1 MTDQPEY
8 VRRNRDHGDQL
19 ATYVAAG
26 ERAWANNAPSWG
38 IWSVPESDT
47 KVFTAARPALSPTC
61 SSAVTGFSILRMR
74 PRRTT
79 RSKAEGY
86 SSSADR

>member
-1 MTDQPEY
+1 
-8 VRRNRDHGDQL
+8 
-19 ATYVAAG
+19 
-26 ERAWANNAPSWG
+26 
-38 IWSVPESDT
+38 
-47 KVFTAARPALSPTC
+47 LSPTC